1 MIGDITSVA
10 RNTTVSFV
18 SFKGGIRRMLEA
30 RLVWLGLGDGSAT
43 TPCPTSNLAPSPHQ
57 FVDGPFLRLKRE
69 LEMARMQEE
78 LDDIRRRNEAR
89 EGIAPTA
96 GTATTPF
103 VCVCHVAASAS
114 TTAAAGP
121 TAGGATAHKR
131 GPYKTKVGNKY
142 TPK

>member
-30 RLVWLGLGDGSAT
+30 RLIWLGLGDGSAT
-43 TPCPTSNLAPSPHQ
+43 TPCATSNLAPSPHE
-57 FVDGPFLRLKRE
+57 FVDGPFLRLKRD

-78 LDDIRRRNEAR
+78 LDEIRRRKEAR

-114 TTAAAGP
+114 TTAATGP
-121 TAGGATAHKR
+121 TE
-131 GPYKTKVGNKY
+131 VGNSTHQS
-142 TPK
+142 TP